1 MGAQR
6 NRLMALGF
14 AFLACTVLS
23 ACNPGGE
30 GQSGQTA
37 SVGEAQIGG
46 PFQLVDQ
53 EGKPRDQTLLKGK
66 WSAVFFGYTYCPDV
80 CPTTLQTLARAK
92 ALMGGAAQDLQV
104 VFVSVDPGRDT
115 PAQLK
120 SYLET
125 PVFPQPSIGLT
136 GSPDQVAAAAKAYR
150 VFYQKQGQGDGY
162 TVNHSSIIYLMN
174 PRGKFDRVLSE
185 SQTAE
190 EMAGQIGDAMKGKA

>member
-6 NRLMALGF
+6 NRLMALGV
-14 AFLACTVLS
+14 AFLACAALA
-23 ACNPGGE
+23 ACTPRGE

-37 SVGEAQIGG
+37 SAGEARIGG

-53 EGKPRDQTLLKGK
+53 EGRPRDQSLLRGK

-92 ALMGGAAQDLQV
+92 ALMGGSAKDLQV

-120 SYLET
+120 SYLEA

-150 VFYQKQGQGDGY
+150 VFYQKQGAGDGY